1 MSKLPLLSSHHRLD
15 WLSAIDLS
23 TVHILLLIFSIEEE
37 NMYLLPSTY
46 GMCLNMLIGE
56 KIKFNGVFVGIYV
69 A

>member
-37 NMYLLPSTY
+37 NMYLNSTD
-46 GMCLNMLIGE
+46 GMCMNMLIGE

>member
-37 NMYLLPSTY
+37 NMHLSSTD
-46 GMCLNMLIGE
+46 GMCMNMLIGE